1 MKMFFW
7 ILAIIALL
15 LFTWIVW
22 SILVVQS
29 IEKPQYDVL
38 EVRNWYELREYKDY
52 IVAQVEVQGNQQ
64 EALNKGFRLLAG
76 YIFGGNTRQESIAMT
91 SPVNDIS
98 SSSEKISM
106 TSPVNDI
113 SSGDN
118 KHTIQFVLPSTY
130 TLETLPVPNNDRVK
144 LIKVEWYTAAALSY
158 TLWATQEKVEKNKQR
173 LRKYVQRDNLKIIG
187 EPISAQYNPPLSFP
201 LLRRNEIIAEIR

>member
-1 MKMFFW
+1 
-7 ILAIIALL
+7 
-15 LFTWIVW
+15 
-22 SILVVQS
+22 
-29 IEKPQYDVL
+29 
-38 EVRNWYELREYKDY
+38 
-52 IVAQVEVQGNQQ
+52 
-64 EALNKGFRLLAG
+64 
-76 YIFGGNTRQESIAMT
+76 
-91 SPVNDIS
+91 
-98 SSSEKISM
+98 
-106 TSPVNDI
+106 
-113 SSGDN
+113 
-118 KHTIQFVLPSTY
+118 VLPSTY